1 MLCKSFFQSV
11 CLLVFLFVSAGSIA
25 DANRSSKRVLFLGD
39 SLTDGYGVER
49 EQAFPNLIKQRLD
62 KEGKAMEFVNASIS
76 GSTSASA
83 LSRLKWQ
90 LRKKPDVLFL
100 ALGSNDGL
108 RGLKV
113 KDTQKHLSD
122 CIELAQSQGIKVVL
136 AGFKV
141 PPNYG
146 ANYFESFE
154 DMFPALQKKYQ
165 VPLVPFLLDGVAG
178 NKDLNQSDGIHPNE
192 EGHRI
197 IADLVQPFIVEA
209 LLN

>member
-1 MLCKSFFQSV
+1 MLCKSFLPNV
-11 CLLVFLFVSAGSIA
+11 YLVVLLFVSAVSMA
-25 DANRSSKRVLFLGD
+25 DSTNSSKRVLFLGD
-39 SLTDGYGVER
+39 SLTEGYGVER
-49 EQAFPNLIKQRLD
+49 EEAFPSLIKQRLEKD
-62 KEGKAMEFVNASIS
+62 GKTLDFVNASIS

-90 LRKKPDVLFL
+90 LRKKPDILFL

-113 KDTQKHLSD
+113 EDTQKNLSG
-122 CIELAQSQGIKVVL
+122 CIELAQSHGIKVVL

-146 ANYFESFE
+146 GDYFQSFE
-154 DMFPALQKKYQ
+154 NMFPALKEKYQ
-165 VPLVPFLLDGVAG
+165 ISLVPFLLDGVAG

-197 IADLVQPFIVEA
+197 IADLVQPFITDA
-209 LLN
+209 LYE